1 MLLASLRKKK
11 GDFYGNRPGEIFS
24 EILLGA
30 TNQVLLLLPAGCP
43 GGGKTWLSLLVKRN
57 CSRAR
62 QVCVPKK
69 DWEIEAGVLA
79 FPGSRSFLLAPINSP
94 GFS

>member
-30 TNQVLLLLPAGCP
+30 TYQVGAAAARRLSR
-43 GGGKTWLSLLVKRN
+43 GGKNMVVATGQKELFTCAPS
-57 CSRAR
+57 
-62 QVCVPKK
+62 VCPKK
-69 DWEIEAGVLA
+69 RLGNRGRCAC
-79 FPGSRSFLLAPINSP
+79 FPRLKKLSSCADK
-94 GFS
+94 